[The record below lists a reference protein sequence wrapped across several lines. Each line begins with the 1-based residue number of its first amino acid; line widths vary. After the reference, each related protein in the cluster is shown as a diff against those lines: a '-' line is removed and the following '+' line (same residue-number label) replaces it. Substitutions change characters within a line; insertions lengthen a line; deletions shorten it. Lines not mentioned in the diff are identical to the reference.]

1 MKTKQFIYKTMGAV
15 MIAAVLLLGS
25 SSAFA
30 QVKIGDN
37 PTTIAVGSALEL
49 ESANKGFRYSQVALT
64 STTVY
69 APILGSGTAATSP
82 GMTVYNTNAGLTSTS
97 TKYPAN
103 GVGEYYWDGFG
114 WVYKNATTT
123 PNLSVVWSSALG
135 TTPQA
140 MVGNVWTDVNITVS
154 NYDKNNNYNLAAKT
168 FTVPAGGTGYYSL
181 HTIFATSP
189 AAIQSGMYI
198 GISVN
203 GVISKYVAIANCVA
217 GAGMAGGGSG
227 IYYLTAGDVVK
238 IQYLFPYPTA
248 VTGVNLSYLQF
259 DLALVSI

>member
-1 MKTKQFIYKTMGAV
+1 MKTKRQFSKT
-15 MIAAVLLLGS
+15 ISAAMLAATLFFS
-25 SSAFA
+25 SSAVFA
-30 QVKIGDN
+30 QVKVGDN
-37 PTTIAVGSALEL
+37 PTTIAAGSGLEL
-49 ESANKGFRYSQVALT
+49 ESTNKGLRYSQVSLT

-69 APILGSGTAATSP
+69 APILGSGTATTSP
-82 GMTVYNTNAGLTSTS
+82 GMTVYNINSGLTSSS

-103 GVGEYYWDGFG
+103 GIGEYYWDGFG

-135 TTPQA
+135 TTAQA
-140 MVGNVWTDVNITVS
+140 MIGNVWTDVNITVS
-154 NYDKNNNYNLAAKT
+154 NYDKNNNYNLATKS
-168 FTVPAGGTGYYSL
+168 FTVPVGGTGFYSL
-181 HTIFATSP
+181 HTIFGTSP
-189 AAIQSGMYI
+189 AGIQSGMYI

-227 IYYLTAGDVVK
+227 IYKLTAGDIVK
-238 IQYLFPYPTA
+238 IQYLFPYPTSA
-248 VTGVNLSYLQF
+248 TGVNLSYLQF

>member
-1 MKTKQFIYKTMGAV
+1 MNTKQQIKRTLSAALFAV
-15 MIAAVLLLGS
+15 MVLAS
-25 SSAFA
+25 SSLFA
-30 QVKIGDN
+30 QVKIGSN
-37 PTTIAVGSALEL
+37 PTVIAAGSGLEV
-49 ESANKGFRYSQVALT
+49 EASDKGIRFPQVALT
-64 STTVY
+64 STTIY
-69 APILGSGTAATSP
+69 APILGVGTASTSP

-103 GVGEYYWDGFG
+103 GVGEYYWDGTG

-123 PNLSVVWSSALG
+123 PNLSVVWSSSLG

-227 IYYLTAGDVVK
+227 IYYLNAGDVVK

-248 VTGVNLSYLQF
+248 ATGVNLSYLQF